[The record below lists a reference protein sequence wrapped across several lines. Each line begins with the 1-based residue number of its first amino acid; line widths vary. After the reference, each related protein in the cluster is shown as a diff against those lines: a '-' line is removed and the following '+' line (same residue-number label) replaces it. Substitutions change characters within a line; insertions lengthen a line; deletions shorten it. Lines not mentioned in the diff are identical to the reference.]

1 MRKAKIICTLGPA
14 TDSAET
20 IEALVRAGMDVAR
33 LNFSHG
39 SHADHER
46 RLRWVREA
54 SDRVGK
60 PVAVLLDLQG
70 PKIRTGKMKDD
81 RIVLQEGAEVTITT
95 EDVLGT
101 PERFSTTYQ
110 GLPTDVHVGDEI
122 LLADGRLK
130 LVVTRKVKKTE
141 IRCRVVQGG
150 ELGSNKGI
158 NLPGTRVSAPSLTEK
173 DLADLDFGLSIGI
186 DYVALSFVRTAEDV
200 LEIKRIVGDAVPVI
214 AKIEKP
220 QAVANIDA
228 IAEIADG
235 VMVARGDLGV
245 EMPLERVPLIQKM
258 LIERTN
264 AVGKIAIVATEMLE
278 SMVHAPRPT
287 RAEVSDVANAIL
299 DGADAVML
307 SAETASGA
315 YPVEAVKTMAAIISD
330 VERSQRYRELK
341 PHNLARSDSF
351 ASAVARACCAA
362 AEQLGLNSI
371 VACTQTGRSARL
383 IAEHRPEARIFGLT
397 PLKESYRRM
406 ALYWGVI
413 PVMCPKYDT
422 PEEMLQ
428 VVSEVLI
435 REGWA
440 RKGDAVVIS
449 SGVPNQPMS
458 TNLMTIHR
466 L

>member
-14 TDSAET
+14 TDTAET

-39 SHADHER
+39 THADHER

-54 SDRVGK
+54 SERVGK

-70 PKIRTGKMKDD
+70 PKIRTGKMMDD
-81 RIVLQEGAEVTITT
+81 RIVLHEGAEVSITT

-141 IRCRVVQGG
+141 IRCRVVVGG

-173 DLADLDFGLSIGI
+173 DLADLHFGLSIGI

-245 EMPLERVPLIQKM
+245 ELPLERVPLIQKM

-264 AVGKIAIVATEMLE
+264 SVGKIAIVATEMLE
-278 SMVHAPRPT
+278 SMVQAPRPT

-413 PVMCPKYDT
+413 PLMCPTYET

-428 VVSEVLI
+428 IVSDVLV

>member
-1 MRKAKIICTLGPA
+1 MRKAKIVCTLGPS
-14 TDSAET
+14 TDSPER

-39 SHADHER
+39 VHADHER

-54 SDRVGK
+54 SEKVGR

-70 PKIRTGKMKDD
+70 PKIRTGKMQDGK
-81 RIVLQEGAEVTITT
+81 ILLEEGAEVVITT
-95 EDVLGT
+95 EEVLGT

-110 GLPTDVHVGDEI
+110 GLVGDVHVGDEI

-130 LVVTRKVKKTE
+130 LVVLKKVRKTE
-141 IRCRVVQGG
+141 IRCRVLQGG

-158 NLPGTRVSAPSLTEK
+158 NLPGTKVSAPSLTEK
-173 DLADLDFGLSIGI
+173 DRVDLDFGLAIGV
-186 DYVALSFVRTAEDV
+186 DYVALSFVRSAEDV
-200 LEIKRIVGDAVPVI
+200 LEIKRIVGDSVPVI

-228 IAEIADG
+228 ISEIADG

-258 LIERTN
+258 LIDRTN
-264 AVGKIAIVATEMLE
+264 ALGKIAIVATEMLE
-278 SMVHAPRPT
+278 SMVQAPRPT

-315 YPVEAVKTMAAIISD
+315 YPEEAVKTMAAIISD

-362 AEQLGLNSI
+362 AEQLGLSSI

-383 IAEHRPEARIFGLT
+383 VSEHRPDARIFGLT
-397 PLKESYRRM
+397 PLAESYRRM

-413 PVMCPKYDT
+413 PVMIPTYET
-422 PEEMLQ
+422 PDEMLQ
-428 VVSEVLI
+428 VVSEVLT

>member
-14 TDSAET
+14 TDTAET

-39 SHADHER
+39 THADHER

-54 SDRVGK
+54 SERVGK

-70 PKIRTGKMKDD
+70 PKIRTGKMMDD
-81 RIVLQEGAEVTITT
+81 RIVLHEGAEVSITT

-141 IRCRVVQGG
+141 IRCRVVVGG

-173 DLADLDFGLSIGI
+173 DLADLHFGLSIGI

-245 EMPLERVPLIQKM
+245 ELPLERVPLIQKM

-264 AVGKIAIVATEMLE
+264 SVGKIAIVATEMLE
-278 SMVHAPRPT
+278 S
-287 RAEVSDVANAIL
+287 
-299 DGADAVML
+299 
-307 SAETASGA
+307 
-315 YPVEAVKTMAAIISD
+315 
-330 VERSQRYRELK
+330 
-341 PHNLARSDSF
+341 
-351 ASAVARACCAA
+351 
-362 AEQLGLNSI
+362 
-371 VACTQTGRSARL
+371 
-383 IAEHRPEARIFGLT
+383 
-397 PLKESYRRM
+397 
-406 ALYWGVI
+406 
-413 PVMCPKYDT
+413 
-422 PEEMLQ
+422 
-428 VVSEVLI
+428 
-435 REGWA
+435 
-440 RKGDAVVIS
+440 
-449 SGVPNQPMS
+449 
-458 TNLMTIHR
+458 
-466 L
+466 

>member
-14 TDSAET
+14 TDTAET

-39 SHADHER
+39 THADHER

-54 SDRVGK
+54 SERVGK

-70 PKIRTGKMKDD
+70 PKIRTGKMMDD
-81 RIVLQEGAEVTITT
+81 RIVLHEGAEVSITT

-141 IRCRVVQGG
+141 IRCRVLVGG

-173 DLADLDFGLSIGI
+173 DLADLHFGLSIGI

-245 EMPLERVPLIQKM
+245 ELPLERVPLIQKM

-264 AVGKIAIVATEMLE
+264 SVGKIAIVATEMLE
-278 SMVHAPRPT
+278 SMVQAPRPT

-413 PVMCPKYDT
+413 PLMCPTYET

-428 VVSEVLI
+428 IVSDVLV

>member
-14 TDSAET
+14 TDTAET

-39 SHADHER
+39 THADHER

-54 SDRVGK
+54 SERVGK

-70 PKIRTGKMKDD
+70 PKIRTGKMMDD
-81 RIVLQEGAEVTITT
+81 RIVLHEGAEVSITT

-110 GLPTDVHVGDEI
+110 GLPTDVHVGDDI

-141 IRCRVVQGG
+141 IRCRVLVGG

-173 DLADLDFGLSIGI
+173 DLADLHFGLSIGI

-245 EMPLERVPLIQKM
+245 ELPLERVPLIQKM

-264 AVGKIAIVATEMLE
+264 SVGKIAIVATEMLE
-278 SMVHAPRPT
+278 SMVQAPRPT

-413 PVMCPKYDT
+413 PIMCPTYET

-428 VVSEVLI
+428 IVSDVLV

>member
-413 PVMCPKYDT
+413 PIMCPTYET

-428 VVSEVLI
+428 IVSDVLV

>member
-1 MRKAKIICTLGPA
+1 
-14 TDSAET
+14 
-20 IEALVRAGMDVAR
+20 
-33 LNFSHG
+33 
-39 SHADHER
+39 
-46 RLRWVREA
+46 
-54 SDRVGK
+54 
-60 PVAVLLDLQG
+60 
-70 PKIRTGKMKDD
+70 
-81 RIVLQEGAEVTITT
+81 
-95 EDVLGT
+95 
-101 PERFSTTYQ
+101 
-110 GLPTDVHVGDEI
+110 
-122 LLADGRLK
+122 
-130 LVVTRKVKKTE
+130 
-141 IRCRVVQGG
+141 
-150 ELGSNKGI
+150 
-158 NLPGTRVSAPSLTEK
+158 
-173 DLADLDFGLSIGI
+173 
-186 DYVALSFVRTAEDV
+186 
-200 LEIKRIVGDAVPVI
+200 
-214 AKIEKP
+214 
-220 QAVANIDA
+220 
-228 IAEIADG
+228 
-235 VMVARGDLGV
+235 
-245 EMPLERVPLIQKM
+245 
-258 LIERTN
+258 
-264 AVGKIAIVATEMLE
+264 VGKIAIVATEMLE
-278 SMVHAPRPT
+278 SMVQAPRPT

-397 PLKESYRRM
+397 PVKESYRRM

-413 PVMCPKYDT
+413 PLMCPTYET

-428 VVSEVLI
+428 IVSDVLV

>member
-1 MRKAKIICTLGPA
+1 MRKAKIVCTLGPS
-14 TDSAET
+14 TDSLEK

-39 SHADHER
+39 AHSDHEK

-54 SDRVGK
+54 SERVGK

-70 PKIRTGKMKDD
+70 PKIRTGKMENDA
-81 RIVLQEGAEVTITT
+81 IVLEDDAEVIITT
-95 EDVLGT
+95 DDVLGT
-101 PERFSTTYQ
+101 PERFSTTYKN
-110 GLPTDVHVGDEI
+110 LPRDVNVGDEI
-122 LLADGRLK
+122 LLADGRLLLTVLRK
-130 LVVTRKVKKTE
+130 PRKNEVV
-141 IRCRVVQGG
+141 CRVVQGG

-158 NLPGTRVSAPSLTEK
+158 NLPGTKVSAPSLTEK
-173 DLADLDFGLSIGI
+173 DRADLAFGLSIGV
-186 DYVALSFVRTAEDV
+186 DYVALSFVRSAADV
-200 LEIKRIVGDAVPVI
+200 LEIRRIVGDAVPVI

-264 AVGKIAIVATEMLE
+264 ALGKIAIVATEMLE
-278 SMVHAPRPT
+278 SMVHSPRPT

-362 AEQLGLNSI
+362 AEQLGLNAI

-383 IAEHRPEARIFGLT
+383 VAEHRPDARIIGLT
-397 PLKESYRRM
+397 PLPESLRRM

-413 PVMCPKYDT
+413 PVLIPTYET
-422 PEEMLQ
+422 PEEMLRL
-428 VVSEVLI
+428 VSDVLI

-440 RKGDAVVIS
+440 NRGDAVVIS
-449 SGVPNQPMS
+449 SGVPNQPAS